1 LANHRATGA
10 VETGLCEMT
19 MLKQKATPLIQLR
32 ESEAS
37 GPSMTDLL
45 AMEGNPG
52 HRLRPP
58 ISRRRQR

>member
-1 LANHRATGA
+1 VNQKRA
-10 VETGLCEMT
+10 
-19 MLKQKATPLIQLR
+19 
-32 ESEAS
+32 

-58 ISRRRQR
+58 ISRRRER